1 MNESLENDLCQ
12 RLCEVLDPLKID
24 DPVPDTDDYRHV
36 LSSLEIFITHAVR
49 EIHDDFAWESLDGI
63 LPVESTKKGP
73 REVELWGGAY
83 LVSDQSVLPIHVRL
97 QVSAAAWE
105 VGWMECYLGK
115 RSRGRL
121 VREEFYRVM
130 SRMQSYS
137 GEVSSIDWFYKIG
150 FGEKV

>member
-1 MNESLENDLCQ
+1 
-12 RLCEVLDPLKID
+12 
-24 DPVPDTDDYRHV
+24 
-36 LSSLEIFITHAVR
+36 
-49 EIHDDFAWESLDGI
+49 
-63 LPVESTKKGP
+63 
-73 REVELWGGAY
+73 
-83 LVSDQSVLPIHVRL
+83 
-97 QVSAAAWE
+97 
-105 VGWMECYLGK
+105 MECYLGK